1 MVLTETKYRRKV
13 DFMVYIDLKN
23 RKTQLVIG
31 LVLFFSIFAL
41 WLRLLPMFNMGDT
54 DVLNMVASDDPL
66 YNLRQVEQ
74 IMVNFPNYAWY
85 DPMSLFPIG
94 ATIYWG
100 PLFPTIIAAICL
112 LTGASTRPEIIST
125 GLLIPP
131 VMGMIIVAIMY
142 FVGKTCGDWKTG
154 LLASGFTAIVS
165 GQFFY
170 RSFYGYMDHHIAEV
184 LFSTIF
190 CLFYMYAIYTEKD
203 TKIDLKDFSTY
214 KKSLLLSSLAGI
226 AYLLGLFVMPTMI
239 LFAMIVGIFTVIQF
253 IIDVWRGRTSEY
265 LLFINGV
272 IFAIAIIGLLIF
284 GIKSS
289 GINLSTY
296 SLGHIYAYLGLIGG
310 TAFLYGVAHYVKGK
324 ERYYYPVILM
334 VSGIFFA
341 LVLYIASP
349 EMYNLFISA
358 LFAFFGQQAITNTV
372 QEARGWDAGLA
383 WMTFN
388 YGIILMAGGAI
399 VMLYKN
405 LRDEHPHQIFAL
417 VWSIVMLFSTWQHV
431 RYEYYL
437 AVNIA
442 LLSAVCVGFT
452 FDNGW
457 ADIRRLATRISSDN
471 EGTEINKGGKEE
483 SPRSKKQKKIHKKS
497 PETSQPNY
505 INIAFVV
512 LSVGLSIL
520 FVYTSASL
528 SYSNAAGDNIRMNP
542 DWRESLEWM
551 ENNTPAT
558 GVNYFTIYNEKI
570 FQYPPEAYGVMS
582 WWDYGHMIT
591 YIAQRIPNANPFQA
605 GVVGPT
611 GSANYFMSVS
621 EDEGNQVLD
630 RAKTRYIITD
640 IEMDTGKFWA
650 MATWYNASA
659 AASPY
664 QMTLLAP
671 SQNNPDS
678 YESVLLNTQQ
688 YYLTMISRLHNFDG
702 SLTNPSSAYY
712 IEYADPTISQV
723 SLPVITGAEAMNAS
737 EAVSRA
743 AEYNLQAPAGYH
755 AAALSPAITL
765 PIETVPALRHY
776 RLVHESPSNVFN
788 SKTNDVKYVKV
799 FEYVKGAHI
808 NGEGI
813 IEVPLISNTGR
824 NFTYRQQS
832 VNGEFIVPYSTTG
845 NPYEVKTTGKYR
857 VITSGREY
865 EVPESAVMQGTVIQ

>member
-1 MVLTETKYRRKV
+1 MV
-13 DFMVYIDLKN
+13 FIDLKN
-23 RKTQLVIG
+23 RQTQLVIG
-31 LVLFFSIFAL
+31 LVTLFSIFAL
-41 WLRLLPMFNMGDT
+41 WLRLLPMLNMGNT

-74 IMVNFPNYAWY
+74 ILANFPNYAWY
-85 DPMSLFPIG
+85 DPMSLFPTG
-94 ATIYWG
+94 TTIYWG
-100 PLFPTIIAAICL
+100 PLFPTIIATVCL
-112 LTGASTRPEIIST
+112 LIGASTRPEIIST

-131 VMGMIIVAIMY
+131 VMGMLMVAIMY

-154 LLASGFTAIVS
+154 LLASGFTAVVS

-203 TKIDLKDFSTY
+203 SKIDLSVFSTY
-214 KKSLLLSSLAGI
+214 KKSLLLSILAGF

-253 IIDVWRGRTSEY
+253 IIDVFRGRTSEY
-265 LLFINGV
+265 LLFINTV
-272 IFAIAIIGLLIF
+272 IFAIAILGLLIF
-284 GIKSS
+284 GIKSP

-310 TAFLYGVAHYVKGK
+310 TAFLYGVAHYLKGK
-324 ERYYYPVILM
+324 KRYYYPVVLV
-334 VSGIFFA
+334 VSGILFA
-341 LVLYIASP
+341 LILYVVSP

-372 QEARGWDAGLA
+372 QEARGWEAGLA

-388 YGIILMAGGAI
+388 YGIILMAGGAL
-399 VMLYKN
+399 VMLYNN

-417 VWSIVMLFSTWQHV
+417 VWSLVMLFSTWQHI

-442 LLSAVCVGFT
+442 LLSAVCISFALEY
-452 FDNGW
+452 GW
-457 ADIRRLATRISSDN
+457 PDIRRLVTNISTD
-471 EGTEINKGGKEE
+471 TENPESGKEGKVE
-483 SPRSKKQKKIHKKS
+483 SPRSKKQKKTSKKAS
-497 PETSQPNY
+497 EISQPNY
-505 INIAFVV
+505 INIGFVILV
-512 LSVGLSIL
+512 AALGIL
-520 FVYTSASL
+520 FVYTSTSL
-528 SYSNAAGDNIRMNP
+528 SYSSASGDNIRMNP

-551 ENNTPAT
+551 GNNTPDT
-558 GVNYFTIYNEKI
+558 GVNYTTIYDPRT
-570 FQYPPEAYGVMS
+570 FQYPSGSYGVMS

-591 YIAQRIPNANPFQA
+591 YIAKRIPNANPFQA

-611 GSANYFMSVS
+611 GSANYFMSIS
-621 EDEGNQVLD
+621 EEEGNQVLD
-630 RAKTRYIITD
+630 LAKTRYIITD

-650 MATWYNASA
+650 MATWYNASV

-664 QMTLLAP
+664 QMAMLTP
-671 SQNNPDS
+671 EQNNSNS
-678 YESVLLNTQQ
+678 YESVVLNTQQ

-702 SLTNPSSAYY
+702 SLTAPTSAYY
-712 IEYADPTISQV
+712 VEYADPTISKV
-723 SLPVITGAEAMNAS
+723 SLPVITGAEALNAS
-737 EAVSRA
+737 DAVSRA
-743 AEYNLQAPAGYH
+743 AEYNLNAPAGYH
-755 AAALSPAITL
+755 AAALSPAIIL

-788 SKTNDVKYVKV
+788 SQTNDVKYVKV

-808 NGEGI
+808 KGEGI

-824 NFTYRQQS
+824 NFTYRQMS
-832 VNGEFIVPYSTTG
+832 INGEFIVPYSTTG
-845 NPYEVKTTGKYR
+845 NPYDVMATGKYR
-857 VITSGREY
+857 VVTTGKEY
-865 EVPESAVMQGTVIQ
+865 DVPESAVMQGTLVQ

>member
-1 MVLTETKYRRKV
+1 MVLTETKYPRKV
-13 DFMVYIDLKN
+13 DFMAYIDLKN
-23 RKTQLVIG
+23 RQTQLVVG

-41 WLRLLPMFNMGDT
+41 WLRLLPMFNMGNT

-74 IMVNFPNYAWY
+74 IIANFPNYAWY
-85 DPMSLFPIG
+85 DPMSLFPTGTI
-94 ATIYWG
+94 IYWG
-100 PLFPTIIAAICL
+100 PLFPTIIATICL
-112 LTGASTRPEIIST
+112 IFGASTRPEIISM

-203 TKIDLKDFSTY
+203 TKIDLKIFNTY
-214 KKSLLLSSLAGI
+214 KKSFLLSCLAGV

-239 LFAMIVGIFTVIQF
+239 LFAMIVGVFTVIQF

-265 LLFINGV
+265 LLFINTV
-272 IFAIAIIGLLIF
+272 IFSIAIIGLLIF
-284 GIKSS
+284 GIQSS

-296 SLGHIYAYLGLIGG
+296 SIGHVYAYLGLIGG
-310 TAFLYGVAHYVKGK
+310 TVFLYGVAHYLKGK
-324 ERYYYPVILM
+324 KRYYYPLILV
-334 VSGIFFA
+334 VSGILFA
-341 LVLYIASP
+341 LILYIASP

-372 QEARGWDAGLA
+372 QEARGWSLENA

-388 YGIILMAGGAI
+388 YGLILMVGGAL
-399 VMLYKN
+399 VMLYNN
-405 LRDEHPHQIFAL
+405 LKDEHPHQIFAL
-417 VWSIVMLFSTWQHV
+417 VWSFVMLFSTWQHV

-442 LLSAVCVGFT
+442 LLSAVCVSFA
-452 FDNGW
+452 FNNGW

-471 EGTEINKGGKEE
+471 EDTKSNKGEKEE
-483 SPRSKKQKKIHKKS
+483 SLRSKKQKKIHKKGF
-497 PETSQPNY
+497 ETTQPNY
-505 INIAFVV
+505 INIAFII
-512 LSVGLSIL
+512 LIVGLSIL
-520 FVYTSASL
+520 FVYSSVSL
-528 SYSNAAGDNIRMNP
+528 SYANAAGDNIRMNA
-542 DWRESLEWM
+542 DWRESLDWM
-551 ENNTPAT
+551 GNNTPET
-558 GVNYFTIYNEKI
+558 GVNYFTIYDEKT
-570 FQYPPEAYGVMS
+570 FEYPPEAYGVMS

-591 YIAQRIPNANPFQA
+591 YIAKRIPNANPFQQ
-605 GVVGPT
+605 GVVGPA
-611 GSANYFMSVS
+611 GSANFFMSTT
-621 EDEGNQVLD
+621 EDAGNQILD
-630 RAKTRYIITD
+630 TAETRYIITD

-664 QMTLLAP
+664 QMTLLTPA
-671 SQNNPDS
+671 QNNPKS

-688 YYLTMISRLHNFDG
+688 YYFTMISRLHNFDG
-702 SLTNPSSAYY
+702 SLTIPSSAYY

-723 SLPVITGAEAMNAS
+723 SLPVITGAEAMNATD
-737 EAVSRA
+737 AVSRA
-743 AEYNLQAPAGYH
+743 AEYNLNAPAGYRS
-755 AAALSPAITL
+755 AALSPAITL

-788 SKTNDVKYVKV
+788 SETTDVKYVKI

-808 NGEGI
+808 KGEGI

-845 NPYEVKTTGKYR
+845 NPYEVKATGKYR

-865 EVPESAVMQGTVIQ
+865 DVPESAVMQGALIQ